1 MLQRKTSELK
11 LVSRVRFLGYRQDFR
26 KLLNAADIFLMPSY
40 REGLPTVVMEAM
52 SAGLPVIGTDIRGN
66 RDLISHGK
74 TGYLVKVNDA
84 ETMAEYLRELMEKK
98 EQRITMGEKAREAVQ
113 PYGKNQVA
121 REMEKI
127 YRSLE
132 KHS

>member
-1 MLQRKTSELK
+1 MK
-11 LVSRVRFLGYRQDFR
+11 
-26 KLLNAADIFLMPSY
+26 AADIFLMPSY

-84 ETMAEYLRELMEKK
+84 QTMAEYLRELMEKK

>member
-1 MLQRKTSELK
+1 
-11 LVSRVRFLGYRQDFR
+11 
-26 KLLNAADIFLMPSY
+26 
-40 REGLPTVVMEAM
+40 
-52 SAGLPVIGTDIRGN
+52 
-66 RDLISHGK
+66 
-74 TGYLVKVNDA
+74 
-84 ETMAEYLRELMEKK
+84 MEKK